1 MKMSSFLRDA
11 KGASAVEL
19 AIVAPM
25 LLILLLGLFEFGTA
39 VNEKS
44 KVVAAARAGAQLA
57 LTGTTD
63 TATITNAVTAA
74 TGLTPAD
81 LTVNITTFCECQD
94 GTSVQCDGTCPVGT
108 VRTFISV
115 DVSKPHEINMNVPG
129 IDGTITLSS
138 SATVRTN

>member
-1 MKMSSFLRDA
+1 MRIRSFLRDA

-19 AIVAPM
+19 ALVTPM
-25 LLILLLGLFEFGTA
+25 LLILLLGLFEFGMA

-44 KVVAAARAGAQLA
+44 KVTAAARAGAQLA

-81 LTVNITTFCECQD
+81 LTVNISTFCECQD
-94 GTSVQCDGTCPVGT
+94 GTSVQCNGTCPVGT
-108 VRTFISV
+108 VRTFVTV
-115 DVSKPHEINMNVPG
+115 DVSKPYEINMNVPY
-129 IDGTITLSS
+129 IDSTITLSG